1 VAEALSGARPTTDNQ
16 RMDSPS
22 RAVGVA
28 AAVITVALW
37 TGFIV
42 VGRASAAHTLLP
54 FDIALLRIVG
64 AALVALP
71 CSLWLTH
78 RHGNLDRRKPSAATG
93 GGASRFTA
101 MPTAEAPGA
110 NTHATSMM
118 GLSPL
123 PWRPTVAVGLS
134 GGLIYSFLCYAGF
147 FYAPAAHASVLMPGI
162 QPLWAGLLAVPL
174 LGEALT
180 RTRVA
185 SLALILLGGLVVGA
199 ASLHSA
205 LSGDA
210 GVWRGD
216 AIFLLAGMFWA
227 LYGVLARRYR
237 IDPVPTTLAMSIFA
251 AFTYVPLFA
260 VLVVLG
266 IVPTH
271 LLQAPWSEI
280 GVQLL
285 FQGVFVVI
293 VAGITFVTMIQM
305 FGPVRSTMITALVP
319 GLSAVGAMLFL
330 HEPVGFNA
338 VVGLVLV
345 TGGILLGVRPDA
357 RIRPAA
363 LAVTV
368 GPPCGRA
375 DGSAG

>member
-1 VAEALSGARPTTDNQ
+1 
-16 RMDSPS
+16 MDSPS

-28 AAVITVALW
+28 AAVVTVALW

-54 FDIALLRIVG
+54 FDIALLRIAG

-71 CSLWLTH
+71 LSLWFTH
-78 RHGNLDRRKPSAATG
+78 RRGARRGSA
-93 GGASRFTA
+93 
-101 MPTAEAPGA
+101 
-110 NTHATSMM
+110 SMR

-134 GGLIYSFLCYAGF
+134 GGLVYSVLCYAGF

-180 RTRVA
+180 RTRVS
-185 SLALILLGGLVVGA
+185 SLVLILLGGLAVGA
-199 ASLHSA
+199 ASLHGA
-205 LSGDA
+205 LSGA
-210 GVWRGD
+210 TGAWRGD
-216 AIFLLAGMFWA
+216 AIFLVAGMLWA
-227 LYGVLARRYR
+227 LYGVLARRYHA
-237 IDPVPTTLAMSIFA
+237 DAVSTTLAMSVFA
-251 AFTYVPLFA
+251 AITYVPLFA
-260 VLVVLG
+260 VAVLAG

-280 GVQLL
+280 AVQLV

-319 GLSAVGAMLFL
+319 GLSALGAMVFL
-330 HEPVGFNA
+330 HEPLGANA
-338 VVGLVLV
+338 IAGLVLV
-345 TGGILLGVRPDA
+345 TGGILLGVRPET
-357 RIRPAA
+357 RTRPRA
-363 LAVTV
+363 LAVQ
-368 GPPCGRA
+368 PCGPA
-375 DGSAG
+375 DGSAR

>member
-1 VAEALSGARPTTDNQ
+1 
-16 RMDSPS
+16 
-22 RAVGVA
+22 
-28 AAVITVALW
+28 
-37 TGFIV
+37 
-42 VGRASAAHTLLP
+42 
-54 FDIALLRIVG
+54 
-64 AALVALP
+64 
-71 CSLWLTH
+71 
-78 RHGNLDRRKPSAATG
+78 
-93 GGASRFTA
+93 
-101 MPTAEAPGA
+101 
-110 NTHATSMM
+110 
-118 GLSPL
+118 
-123 PWRPTVAVGLS
+123 
-134 GGLIYSFLCYAGF
+134 
-147 FYAPAAHASVLMPGI
+147 
-162 QPLWAGLLAVPL
+162 
-174 LGEALT
+174 
-180 RTRVA
+180 
-185 SLALILLGGLVVGA
+185 
-199 ASLHSA
+199 
-205 LSGDA
+205 
-210 GVWRGD
+210 
-216 AIFLLAGMFWA
+216 MFWA

-271 LLQAPWSEI
+271 LWQAPWSEI

-357 RIRPAA
+357 RVRPAA